1 MWKARVVQWQNA
13 GISVTSMTPTEGAL
27 AYVSGFV
34 IPKNSPNKEGAYA
47 YLDAMLDKSAQEAF
61 AVDMGYNPTVSNA
74 VVAPDLN
81 KRIGFT
87 PDEIK
92 KLVDL
97 DYNYLNKNDFQSDE
111 RPTSLL
117 SATTLVG
124 PATVFVAA
132 GLLVPLA
139 ILFRYSFDK
148 VDARRIMI
156 ETFSFDN
163 YVKFFSDP
171 YYTGVLATTL
181 RVAALCTVVC
191 LAMGLPL
198 AYVLAR
204 TQSRFKNV
212 LIMLVVLPLF
222 VGNAVRA
229 AGWMTLFGSKGFLNV
244 TLMQL
249 GIITQPLQIM
259 FTEGAVIAG
268 IIAVN
273 LPYMVLTLQSVIEG
287 INRNVEE
294 AAFSLGAGPAT
305 MFRRVLL
312 PLSLPGI
319 LAGTILTFI
328 LGMNAYATPVLL
340 GGPKF
345 KMMGPLVYGQFQ
357 LNNWPFGASVAFV
370 LMTATLTLT
379 ATANIL
385 IQRRFRR

>member
-1 MWKARVVQWQNA
+1 MTTA
-13 GISVTSMTPTEGAL
+13 TSFHA
-27 AYVSGFV
+27 
-34 IPKNSPNKEGAYA
+34 
-47 YLDAMLDKSAQEAF
+47 
-61 AVDMGYNPTVSNA
+61 
-74 VVAPDLN
+74 
-81 KRIGFT
+81 
-87 PDEIK
+87 
-92 KLVDL
+92 
-97 DYNYLNKNDFQSDE
+97 DE
-111 RPTSLL
+111 RPSSLL
-117 SATTLVG
+117 SASALVG
-124 PATVFVAA
+124 PATAFVTL
-132 GLLVPLA
+132 GLLAPMA
-139 ILFRYSFDK
+139 ILLRYSFNRFDP
-148 VDARRIMI
+148 RRMMI
-156 ETFSFDN
+156 ETFSLDN

-171 YYTGVLATTL
+171 YYTGVLWTTL
-181 RVAALCTVVC
+181 RVAALCTVFC
-191 LAMGLPL
+191 LIMGLPL

-204 TQSRFKNV
+204 TRSRFKNV

-229 AGWMTLFGSKGFLNV
+229 AGWMTLFGTKGFLNV
-244 TLMQL
+244 TLMQF
-249 GIITQPLQIM
+249 GIITAPLQMM
-259 FTEGAVIAG
+259 FTEGAVVAG

-357 LNNWPFGASVAFV
+357 LNNWPFGASAAFI
-370 LMTATLTLT
+370 LMTATLGLT
-379 ATANIL
+379 AAANIL

>member
-1 MWKARVVQWQNA
+1 M
-13 GISVTSMTPTEGAL
+13 
-27 AYVSGFV
+27 
-34 IPKNSPNKEGAYA
+34 
-47 YLDAMLDKSAQEAF
+47 
-61 AVDMGYNPTVSNA
+61 
-74 VVAPDLN
+74 
-81 KRIGFT
+81 
-87 PDEIK
+87 
-92 KLVDL
+92 
-97 DYNYLNKNDFQSDE
+97 
-111 RPTSLL
+111 
-117 SATTLVG
+117 LVG

-132 GLLVPLA
+132 GLLVPLG
-139 ILFRYSFDK
+139 ILLRYSFNRFEP
-148 VDARRIMI
+148 RRMMV

-171 YYTGVLATTL
+171 YYTGVLFTTL
-181 RVAALCTVVC
+181 RVAALCTVIC
-191 LAMGLPL
+191 LVMGLPL

-244 TLMQL
+244 TLMQF
-249 GIITQPLQIM
+249 GMISQPLQLM
-259 FTEGAVIAG
+259 YTEGAVIAG

-294 AAFSLGAGPAT
+294 AAFSLGAGPMT

-345 KMMGPLVYGQFQ
+345 RMMGPLIYGQFQ

-370 LMTATLTLT
+370 LMTATLGLT

>member
-1 MWKARVVQWQNA
+1 MAVTGATHFA
-13 GISVTSMTPTEGAL
+13 G
-27 AYVSGFV
+27 
-34 IPKNSPNKEGAYA
+34 
-47 YLDAMLDKSAQEAF
+47 
-61 AVDMGYNPTVSNA
+61 
-74 VVAPDLN
+74 
-81 KRIGFT
+81 
-87 PDEIK
+87 
-92 KLVDL
+92 
-97 DYNYLNKNDFQSDE
+97 DE

-124 PATVFVAA
+124 PATLFVAA
-132 GLLVPLA
+132 GLLAPLA
-139 ILFRYSFDK
+139 ILLRYSFDRFDPRRMLI
-148 VDARRIMI
+148 DA
-156 ETFSFDN
+156 FALDN

-171 YYTGVLATTL
+171 YYTGVLWTTL
-181 RVAALCTVVC
+181 RVSALCTVIC
-191 LAMGLPL
+191 LVMGLPL

-204 TQSRFKNV
+204 TQWRFKNV

-229 AGWMTLFGSKGFLNV
+229 AGWMTVFGSKGFLNV
-244 TLMQL
+244 TLMQF
-249 GIITQPLQIM
+249 GVISQPLQIM
-259 FTEGAVIAG
+259 YTEGAVVAG

-294 AAFSLGAGPAT
+294 AAFSLGANPVT

-345 KMMGPLVYGQFQ
+345 RMMGPLIYGQFQ

-370 LMTATLTLT
+370 LMTATLGLT
-379 ATANIL
+379 AAANIL
-385 IQRRFRR
+385 VQRRFRR

>member
-1 MWKARVVQWQNA
+1 MAA
-13 GISVTSMTPTEGAL
+13 TAPT
-27 AYVSGFV
+27 
-34 IPKNSPNKEGAYA
+34 
-47 YLDAMLDKSAQEAF
+47 Q
-61 AVDMGYNPTVSNA
+61 
-74 VVAPDLN
+74 
-81 KRIGFT
+81 
-87 PDEIK
+87 
-92 KLVDL
+92 
-97 DYNYLNKNDFQSDE
+97 FQSE
-111 RPTSLL
+111 EAPTSLL
-117 SATTLVG
+117 SATTLIG

-132 GLLVPLA
+132 GLLLPLA
-139 ILFRYSFDK
+139 ILLRYSFNRFEP
-148 VDARRIMI
+148 RRMMV
-156 ETFSFDN
+156 ETFSLDN
-163 YVKFFSDP
+163 YVKFFADP
-171 YYTGVLATTL
+171 YYTGVLWTTL
-181 RVAALCTVVC
+181 RVAALCTVTC
-191 LAMGLPL
+191 LVMGLPL

-229 AGWMTLFGSKGFLNV
+229 AGWMTVFGSRGFLNV
-244 TLMQL
+244 TLMQF
-249 GIITQPLQIM
+249 GVISEPLQIM
-259 FTEGAVIAG
+259 YTESAVVAG

-294 AAFSLGAGPAT
+294 AAFSLGAAPMT

-312 PLSLPGI
+312 PLSLPGL

-370 LMTATLTLT
+370 LMAATLTLT

-385 IQRRFRR
+385 VQRRFRR

>member
-1 MWKARVVQWQNA
+1 MAA
-13 GISVTSMTPTEGAL
+13 TAT
-27 AYVSGFV
+27 
-34 IPKNSPNKEGAYA
+34 
-47 YLDAMLDKSAQEAF
+47 AQ
-61 AVDMGYNPTVSNA
+61 
-74 VVAPDLN
+74 
-81 KRIGFT
+81 
-87 PDEIK
+87 
-92 KLVDL
+92 
-97 DYNYLNKNDFQSDE
+97 FQSDE
-111 RPTSLL
+111 KPTSLL
-117 SATTLVG
+117 SATTLLG

-132 GLLVPLA
+132 GLLVPLG
-139 ILFRYSFDK
+139 ILFRYSFNQMDP
-148 VDARRIMI
+148 RRMMV
-156 ETFSFDN
+156 ETFSLDN
-163 YVKFFSDP
+163 YIKFFSDP
-171 YYTGVLATTL
+171 YYTGVLWTTL

-212 LIMLVVLPLF
+212 LIMVVVLPLF

-259 FTEGAVIAG
+259 FTEGAVVAG

-287 INRNVEE
+287 INSNVEE

-370 LMTATLTLT
+370 LMTATLGLT
-379 ATANIL
+379 ATANVL
-385 IQRRFRR
+385 IQRRYRR

>member
-1 MWKARVVQWQNA
+1 M
-13 GISVTSMTPTEGAL
+13 GTIT
-27 AYVSGFV
+27 
-34 IPKNSPNKEGAYA
+34 
-47 YLDAMLDKSAQEAF
+47 AMPF
-61 AVDMGYNPTVSNA
+61 
-74 VVAPDLN
+74 
-81 KRIGFT
+81 R
-87 PDEIK
+87 
-92 KLVDL
+92 
-97 DYNYLNKNDFQSDE
+97 SDE
-111 RPTSLL
+111 RPSSLL
-117 SATTLVG
+117 SATALVG
-124 PATVFVAA
+124 PATAFVTV
-132 GLLVPLA
+132 GLLAPLA
-139 ILFRYSFDK
+139 ILLRYSFNRFDP
-148 VDARRIMI
+148 RRMMI
-156 ETFSFDN
+156 ETFSLDN
-163 YVKFFSDP
+163 YVKFFADP
-171 YYTGVLATTL
+171 YYTGVLWTTL
-181 RVAALCTVVC
+181 RVAALCTVAC
-191 LAMGLPL
+191 LIMGLPL

-212 LIMLVVLPLF
+212 MIMLVVLPLF

-229 AGWMTLFGSKGFLNV
+229 AGWMTLFGTKGFLTV
-244 TLMQL
+244 SLIQF
-249 GIITQPLQIM
+249 GVITEPLQLM
-259 FTEGAVIAG
+259 FTEGAVVAG

-294 AAFSLGAGPAT
+294 AAFNLGAGPTA

-370 LMTATLTLT
+370 LMTATLGLT

-385 IQRRFRR
+385 VQRRFRR

>member
-1 MWKARVVQWQNA
+1 MAA
-13 GISVTSMTPTEGAL
+13 T
-27 AYVSGFV
+27 
-34 IPKNSPNKEGAYA
+34 
-47 YLDAMLDKSAQEAF
+47 
-61 AVDMGYNPTVSNA
+61 
-74 VVAPDLN
+74 AP
-81 KRIGFT
+81 GQFQ
-87 PDEIK
+87 PD
-92 KLVDL
+92 
-97 DYNYLNKNDFQSDE
+97 QA
-111 RPTSLL
+111 PTSLL
-117 SATTLVG
+117 SATMLVG
-124 PATVFVAA
+124 PATAFVAA
-132 GLLVPLA
+132 SLLVPLA
-139 ILFRYSFDK
+139 MLFRYSFNTIDP
-148 VDARRIMI
+148 RRIML
-156 ETFSFDN
+156 ETFSLDN
-163 YVKFFSDP
+163 YVKFFADS
-171 YYTGVLATTL
+171 YYTGVLWTTL

-244 TLMQL
+244 TLMQF
-249 GIITQPLQIM
+249 GVISEPLQIM
-259 FTEGAVIAG
+259 YTEGAVVAG

-294 AAFSLGAGPAT
+294 AAFSLGASPMT

-328 LGMNAYATPVLL
+328 LGMNAYGTPVLL

-370 LMTATLTLT
+370 LMAATLALT

-385 IQRRFRR
+385 VQRRYRR